1 MLPRR
6 FIGDIKPENWL
17 GFVDAIYAIILTLLL
32 IELPTLLLDLI
43 KEYEH
48 HPSFRTIM
56 LQSFALSF
64 FGYLS
69 IFIIVYDIWA
79 HHRMLVV
86 EACKSRI
93 NSAILTFV
101 LFLCSLLPPFYYIV
115 SRLRHDFLLGL
126 THFVGLQSKI
136 YEDVRFLLFLI
147 LFCIYGCIALV
158 ATKDLRDMRRR
169 GETRASLIALERL
182 KDSSFVML
190 PIIILISVFAIADRL
205 IPPIPLML
213 IALSTYLPID
223 SLMIKL
229 QRLIFPQRLK

>member
-17 GFVDAIYAIILTLLL
+17 GFIDAIYAIILTLLL

-43 KEYEH
+43 KEFEQ
-48 HPSFRTIM
+48 HPSLRSIM
-56 LQSFALSF
+56 IQSFALSF

-79 HHRMLVV
+79 HHRMLVI

-93 NSAILTFV
+93 NFAIGTFM
-101 LFLCSLLPPFYYIV
+101 LFLCSLLPPIYYIL
-115 SRLRHDFLLGL
+115 SHLRHDFLIGL
-126 THFVGLQSKI
+126 THFVGIHSSI
-136 YEDVRFLLFLI
+136 YEDVRFLVFLI
-147 LFCIYGCIALV
+147 LFCIYGCVTLV